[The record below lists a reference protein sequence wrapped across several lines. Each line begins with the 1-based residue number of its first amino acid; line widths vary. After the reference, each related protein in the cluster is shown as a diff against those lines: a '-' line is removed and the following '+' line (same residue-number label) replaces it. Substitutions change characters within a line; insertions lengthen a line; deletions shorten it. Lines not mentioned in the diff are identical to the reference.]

1 MEIIKVLALIVAI
14 FTLPSNSD
22 ETIQEY
28 SYVKHTP
35 EIYYGNDTIEYSKE
49 MPLGIMLTQILTKH
63 NLKDMDIIITYPD
76 SIGYTIR
83 K

>member
-1 MEIIKVLALIVAI
+1 MEIIKVLTLIVAI
-14 FTLPSNSD
+14 FTLPNNSD

-35 EIYYGNDTIEYSKE
+35 TTYYGNDTIEYSKE
-49 MPLGIMLTQILTKH
+49 MPLGIMLTQILIKH
-63 NLKDMDIIITYPD
+63 DLKDMDIIITYPD

>member
-1 MEIIKVLALIVAI
+1 MEIIKVLALIMAI
-14 FTLPSNSD
+14 FTLPNNSD

-35 EIYYGNDTIEYSKE
+35 TTYYGNDTIEYSKE

-76 SIGYTIR
+76 SISYTIR

>member
-1 MEIIKVLALIVAI
+1 MEIIKVLTLIVAI
-14 FTLPSNSD
+14 FTLPNNSD

-35 EIYYGNDTIEYSKE
+35 TTYYGNDTIEYSKE
-49 MPLGIMLTQILTKH
+49 MPLGIMLTQILIKH
-63 NLKDMDIIITYPD
+63 DLKDMDIIITYPD
-76 SIGYTIR
+76 SISYTIR